1 MSVPIRIR
9 AYNVR
14 FGDCVLVS
22 IGGAPHERH
31 VLFDFGNA
39 PGGVKR
45 QGGKN
50 DVFAPIA
57 RDIRER
63 TRGTIDLVVMTHEHL
78 DHMEGFYSEKAIFDT
93 LKIGR
98 LWMSLMSEP
107 GYYKKYRNAE
117 QKKFALAA
125 LAVFVNRWQARGRFA
140 IMPDPM
146 QALIGNNNVLDLT
159 NQQRIDYL
167 RTLVPKSSVHYL
179 ARGARLQKRHDLGAN
194 VKVEVLAPEKDAS
207 IYYGGTRG
215 SGLSLESATRLAG
228 TPKNGKRRSNPGAPP
243 HMAPDEFE
251 RLKDEVAE
259 LDIGDIFA
267 IDKAQNN
274 PRLVVRITVGGKT
287 LLFCGDAEEESWALM
302 KAKRLLGPVDFLKVA
317 HHGSVNGMPFD
328 GAHAVLDTVLKKGKR
343 TIALVSTCRGAYP
356 ARSEATVIPSA
367 RLMTLLQQRCKRV
380 VNTENDA
387 PLGGY
392 VDITI

>member
-1 MSVPIRIR
+1 MSVPIRVR

-22 IGGAPHERH
+22 IGGAPQEKH

-39 PGGVKR
+39 PSGVKR
-45 QGGKN
+45 HGGKN

-57 RDIRER
+57 RDIKKR
-63 TRGTIDLVVMTHEHL
+63 TGNTIDLVVMTHEHL
-78 DHMEGFYSEKAIFDT
+78 DHMEGFYSERAIFDT

-98 LWMSLMSEP
+98 LWMSIMSAP
-107 GYYKKYRNAE
+107 GYYTKYPNAE
-117 QKKFALAA
+117 KKKLALAA
-125 LAVFVNRWQARGRFA
+125 LASFVNRWQARGRFA
-140 IMPDPM
+140 IMPEPM

-167 RTLVPKSSVHYL
+167 RTLVPKSAVHYV
-179 ARGARLQKRHDLGAN
+179 ARGTARKRHGLGAN
-194 VKVEVLAPEKDAS
+194 VKLEVLAPERDAS
-207 IYYGGTRG
+207 VYYGGTRG
-215 SGLSLESATRLAG
+215 SGLSLERATRLAG
-228 TPKNGKRRSNPGAPP
+228 TPRTGRRRSNPGAPP

-251 RLKDEVAE
+251 RLKDEVGE

-274 PRLVVRITVGGKT
+274 TSLVVRMTVADKI
-287 LLFCGDAEEESWALM
+287 LLFCGDAEEESWTLM
-302 KAKRLLGPVDFLKVA
+302 KAKKLLGPVDFLKVA

-328 GAHAVLDTVLKKGKR
+328 GAHAVLDTVLKTGKR

-380 VNTENDA
+380 VNTEDDA

-392 VDITI
+392 VDITL